1 MNALA
6 IYARQCELAYA
17 SYANLKVGLNI
28 LTDFQTNDSRITDA
42 LATSL
47 STRYTVE
54 AIYNDPLTGAYAVV
68 FKDIATGS
76 KTLAIRGTEGA
87 GDVIADTHLMV
98 GIPAWMSLQYQ
109 SLVEKIAQWQVGGV
123 INAQTTLTG
132 HSLGGYLAAAVK
144 SYYPNSFG
152 ATYTYNAPG
161 LGSAVGSIAEFFQSA
176 FGLAPNL
183 ADVYDLRGTT
193 GLSFIAGLGMHMG
206 TPVPVEIESAP
217 GLGLDNHSIGR
228 INQPLAV
235 LKLLAT
241 LDPTLTLERGNA
253 LTLAASTRSE
263 DTVEKRLQGI
273 YSLFTPNSNVTATGN
288 DQDLYAR
295 LSELQANPLFA
306 SLAGKV
312 TLNLN
317 VANIATQAKAR
328 VGFEEIVALE
338 TLAPFVLNAA
348 GAEGHSTLEA
358 LWVSAAWADRYNG
371 WLGDKAS
378 LQTQGTPASYSDSWI
393 TDRAL
398 LLQSVLARNSNDS
411 GTIVANSALPTDRV
425 VDMRY
430 EEPGSATSTTLTL
443 WNPANN
449 PLNNA
454 LTTRAHQLIA
464 FGGAGLDT
472 YSFSGSFGDDVIS
485 DADGLSCIRIRSDSH
500 ADGCSINPEF
510 IAIDDR
516 LTMGMPGFRPKCR
529 RQRPRMTR
537 ERQQGWRNSAEVCR
551 TSAPRQCAEAA
562 A

>member
-1 MNALA
+1 MSS
-6 IYARQCELAYA
+6 IKDYSSHVELAWA
-17 SYANLKVGLNI
+17 AYANLQVGS
-28 LTDFQTNDSRITDA
+28 LTRAQLGSAEIPDA
-42 LATSL
+42 FADAL

-54 AIYNDPLTGAYAVV
+54 AIHNDPFTGAYAVV

-87 GDVIADTHLMV
+87 GDVIADTHFMV

-109 SLVEKIAQWQVGGV
+109 SLVEKIEQWQVGGV

-161 LGSAVGSIAEFFQSA
+161 LGSALGSIAEFFQSA

-217 GLGLDNHSIGR
+217 GLGLGNHSIGR

-235 LKLLAT
+235 LNLLAT

-263 DTVEKRLQGI
+263 DTVEKLLHAI
-273 YSLFTPNSNVTATGN
+273 DSLFTPNSNVTATGN

-295 LSELQANPLFA
+295 ISVLQANPLFA

-312 TLNLN
+312 TLNTN
-317 VANIATQAKAR
+317 VSNMATQAKAR

-348 GAEGHSTLEA
+348 GAEGQSALEA
-358 LWVSAAWADRYNG
+358 LWISAAWAERYNG
-371 WLGDKAS
+371 WLSDKAS
-378 LQTQGTPASYSDSWI
+378 LQTQGTPASYTDSWI

-398 LLQSVLARNSNDS
+398 LLQSVLTRNTNDS
-411 GTIVANSALPTDRV
+411 GTTVANSALPTDRV

-430 EEPGSATSTTLTL
+430 VEPGSTTSTTLTL

-464 FGGAGLDT
+464 FGGDAADSLGGT
-472 YSFSGSFGDDVIS
+472 AETQFGDRLYG
-485 DADGLSCIRIRSDSH
+485 ADGADTIRLGIASSAAKRS
-500 ADGCSINPEF
+500 ANPEF
-510 IAIDDR
+510 VAISDR
-516 LTMGMPGFRPKCR
+516 LTLDLTRFERDFCQTRPCSAQSR
-529 RQRPRMTR
+529 RRDRKRTHQVCHRGAELARVR
-537 ERQQGWRNSAEVCR
+537 ES
-551 TSAPRQCAEAA
+551 T
-562 A
+562 